1 MKLLSVR
8 YFLYF
13 IALLLPTQA
22 YCLDFSLFG
31 DVVYSSVSG
40 AEEEEEESFHLGQFD
55 LIADQEIGESTFV
68 TAEVVFEDSG
78 HGFEVDVERFSV
90 SRHIT
95 ETTTIG
101 VGRFH
106 TQLGIWN
113 HNFHH
118 GSLIQDTIS
127 RPFFLEF
134 EDAHGGILPNHLIGV
149 QMLGDHQTWSYALGL
164 GNSNGI
170 NTVESVTHP
179 GDSAIEVINTNDPS
193 NEKTMGA
200 RFALKPESSWLSEIG
215 LSYMR
220 NNVTELG
227 EEDIGA
233 GEQPFIEH
241 GEILFDQDI
250 LALDVRYSGEKL
262 RVLFELFLMSFDDNL
277 DIVDPSVTVSPNAD
291 SYDATAYYF
300 QFAYQLSQKLSAVF
314 RMESLDFDD
323 NSTYFQLLNLT
334 PEERSVIAINYKL
347 QESNALRF
355 EYSHTS
361 PDEEKSYSSLSV
373 QWFFLLI

>member
-1 MKLLSVR
+1 MNILSTR
-8 YFLYF
+8 Y
-13 IALLLPTQA
+13 LPIILTILIPSQA

-40 AEEEEEESFHLGQFD
+40 NEEEEEESFQLGQFD

-95 ETTTIG
+95 ETTTVG
-101 VGRFH
+101 LGRFH

-134 EDAHGGILPNHLIGV
+134 EDAHGGILPNHLIG
-149 QMLGDHQTWSYALGL
+149 LLLTGDYGSWTYSVGF

-179 GDSAIEVINTNDPS
+179 GDVALEVINTNDPS
-193 NEKTMGA
+193 NEKTIGTRIA
-200 RFALKPESSWLSEIG
+200 FKPESEWLSEIG
-215 LSYMR
+215 FSYMR

-227 EEDIGA
+227 EVDGTDVPFVEYGA
-233 GEQPFIEH
+233 
-241 GEILFDQDI
+241 ILFDQDI
-250 LALDVRYSGEKL
+250 LALDMRYSSERL
-262 RVLFELFLMSFDDNL
+262 RVLFELFLISIDDNQ
-277 DIVDPSVTVSPNAD
+277 DMVDPTATLSPNPDAYD
-291 SYDATAYYF
+291 STAYYL
-300 QFAYQLSQKLSAVF
+300 QLAYQLSQKLSAVF
-314 RMESLDFDD
+314 RIESLDFDD
-323 NSTYFQLLNLT
+323 NSTYFELLHLT
-334 PEERSVIAINYKL
+334 PEDRSVIAINYKL

-355 EYSHTS
+355 EYSHAS
-361 PDEEKSYSSLSV
+361 PDEEDSYSSLAV